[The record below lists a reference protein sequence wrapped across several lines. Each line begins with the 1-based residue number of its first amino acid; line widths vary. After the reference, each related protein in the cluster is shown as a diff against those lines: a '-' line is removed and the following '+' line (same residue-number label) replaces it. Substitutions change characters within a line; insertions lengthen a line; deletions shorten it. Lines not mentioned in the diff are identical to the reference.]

1 MLGENYLSEGTV
13 LDRRYEIRRVV
24 KCGGFGIIYEAYNKN
39 SQKRVAIK
47 ELFEAEYMYR
57 NGKNLV
63 ISEEK
68 KHIFENEKEKLLKE
82 ARRLSDF
89 SSEPGIVQVLD
100 YFQENNTGYIVMEYI
115 EGVDL
120 ECYFRQNKKIK
131 PEDVFR
137 MLFPVMLMLGKVHEN
152 KIIHRDIS
160 PDNLIL
166 TKSTDEEMPAVKL
179 IDFGS
184 ARNYVDEKTQTIDLK
199 AGYTP
204 PEQYHNNN
212 LGPWTDIYALCAV
225 MYRGITGKKP
235 VNALVRAENDE
246 LQMPS
251 QMGILI
257 DHRLEQILKKGLSV
271 KWENRYQDMAEM
283 VEEVRRILFPEK
295 KKHFI
300 GKEKMFLALSC
311 GICLIAVGGFGGWN
325 VYQSNLA
332 YFKFHGEKTEIVQL
346 VPYDDMS
353 TGDYNKAAEIIDQRL
368 NYIAGKDKY
377 ILRKKDEELEI
388 EMPLS
393 FFEKVNTSLDDG
405 DIEKKIKSCMKLVA
419 QPLRLSIAVVTEAE
433 DEQKGSLDIKALSKE
448 DIVSVERKKGKI
460 PSKCKIS
467 EDKLDQEQKDKIDR
481 EYYVEIR
488 ISKDAAKK
496 MKDKLYQKYKDKGYM
511 LLVTDAGS
519 TKRMKYLIGTDPEGD
534 WTTYYYTLYKGEKSW
549 KAFLK
554 TDELSE
560 AFQVRYE
567 IPADWEKNQDENE
580 FWGKN
585 QCKVSDIK
593 EPASYAEYKTGW
605 SFTENGGTN
614 SETGAWIEM
623 TCDLKEQL
631 DSLNIPYAVGISPDE
646 SRNIVIKTAQKDT
659 NSFLQKLIQSNG
671 GLNLSAES
679 DIEDFVIYEWDLQ
692 IRKKDEKYQIVFS
705 TTDDYK
711 KEKFE
716 TWKKEAQKAKVEK
729 AYLMLE
735 GDKIAAADLKDMK
748 NNRIIIEESCLGEND
763 IFTEKNKPF
772 LDLLSVLY
780 EQNQDLKSY
789 EYYHCVQ
796 IQYSSAESRLEETPQ
811 IEDKVNM
818 PYRKN
823 LENIRKMV
831 KKIRKNADVTEEP
844 RTREIRSLH
853 IHLNR
858 DLKKSYGAKTVS
870 DIEKIMKEGKEELQ
884 KYNQI
889 VFWPGYEETGQA
901 IIISSGNVLNPNKG
915 EYHLEFRYGTEYES
929 EEEKIKKLLSKSKIL
944 EQYLTEDSLDQNVI
958 WWWYNYD
965 AIE

>member
-1 MLGENYLSEGTV
+1 MPEEKEKYLAEGTV

-24 KCGGFGIIYEAYNKN
+24 KCGGFGIIYEAYNQN

-47 ELFEAEYMYR
+47 ELFESEYMYR
-57 NGKNLV
+57 NGEKLV

-68 KHIFENEKEKLLKE
+68 KHIFENEKEKFLKE

-89 SSEPGIVQVLD
+89 SSEPGIVHVLD
-100 YFQENNTGYIVMEYI
+100 YFQENNTAYIVMEYI
-115 EGVDL
+115 EGIDL

-137 MLFPVMLMLGKVHEN
+137 MLFPVMLTLGKVHEN

-166 TKSTDEEMPAVKL
+166 TKSTNGEIPVVKL

-212 LGPWTDIYALCAV
+212 PGPWTDVYALCAV

-235 VNALVRAENDE
+235 VNALVRVENNE

-283 VEEVRRILFPEK
+283 AEEVRRILFSEK

-311 GICLIAVGGFGGWN
+311 GICLIVASGFFGWN

-346 VPYDDMS
+346 IPYDDMS

-393 FFEKVNTSLDDG
+393 FFEKANTSLSDG

-419 QPLRLSIAVVTEAE
+419 QPVNLSVAVVT
-433 DEQKGSLDIKALSKE
+433 DEETKGNIRIQELSKE
-448 DIVSVERKKGKI
+448 DIVSAKRKKGKI

-467 EDKLDQEQKDKIDR
+467 EDKLDQDQKDRIDR
-481 EYYVEIR
+481 EHYVEIR

-496 MKDKLYQKYKDKGYM
+496 MKDKLYRKYKDKGYM

-534 WTTYYYTLYKGEKSW
+534 WTTYYYMLYKVGDKGW
-549 KAFLK
+549 KIFLK

-593 EPASYAEYKTGW
+593 EPASYAEYKTSWGL
-605 SFTENGGTN
+605 TEDGGTN
-614 SETGAWIEM
+614 PGTGAWIEM
-623 TCDLKEQL
+623 ICDLKEQM

-659 NSFLQKLIQSNG
+659 NSFLQELIQSNG
-671 GLNLSAES
+671 SLSLSTES
-679 DIEDFVIYEWDLQ
+679 DIEDFVIYKWDLQ
-692 IRKKDEKYQIVFS
+692 IRKKDEKYQIVLS

-711 KEKFE
+711 KEEFE
-716 TWKKEAQKAKVEK
+716 TWKKEVQKAKVEK
-729 AYLMLE
+729 VYLMLE

-748 NNRIIIEESCLGEND
+748 SNRIIIEKSCLGEND

-789 EYYHCVQ
+789 EYYHCAQ
-796 IQYSSAESRLEETPQ
+796 IQYSSTENRLEETPQ
-811 IEDKVNM
+811 IEDKGNM
-818 PYRKN
+818 PHRIN
-823 LENIRKMV
+823 MENIIKMV
-831 KKIRKNADVTEEP
+831 KKIRKNADVTEKP
-844 RTREIRSLH
+844 RTGEIRNLH

-858 DLKKSYGAKTVS
+858 DLKKSYSAKTVS

-901 IIISSGNVLNPNKG
+901 IIIYSDENKG
-915 EYHLEFRYGTEYES
+915 EYHLKFRYGTEYES
-929 EEEKIKKLLSKSKIL
+929 EEEKIKKLLGKSKIL
-944 EQYLTEDSLDQNVI
+944 KQYLTEDSLDQNVI